1 MKPADSED
9 DMYTG
14 VLQYREYLFESIGRT
29 RDLAKTGKYTVR
41 SVRQMTEIF
50 LYDKGPGLGDAGMT
64 DRPKP

>member
-50 LYDKGPGLGDAGMT
+50 LYDKGSWV
-64 DRPKP
+64 R